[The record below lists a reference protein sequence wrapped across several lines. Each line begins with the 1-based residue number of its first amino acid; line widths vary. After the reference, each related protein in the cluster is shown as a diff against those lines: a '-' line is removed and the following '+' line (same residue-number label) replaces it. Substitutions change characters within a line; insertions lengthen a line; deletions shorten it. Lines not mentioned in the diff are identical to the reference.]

1 MPDFAGYRAL
11 PIRGEVR
18 GTRGG
23 EKTKLHWFPSPKF
36 FRRRSFSSSLL
47 PLASPVAPR
56 TFSGFTLI
64 ELVITVAIVA
74 ILESAAVP
82 LTQLA
87 VQRGKEQ
94 ELRSALRQIREAI
107 DAYKQAGDEGRLE
120 KKSDASG
127 YPPALAELVK
137 GVEDIKKPDKPTIY
151 FLRRVPR
158 DPLASDDVKAE
169 DTWGL
174 RSYASPPDDPREGA
188 DVFDV
193 YSLAEGKGLNGVPYK
208 EW

>member
-1 MPDFAGYRAL
+1 MS
-11 PIRGEVR
+11 
-18 GTRGG
+18 GG
-23 EKTKLHWFPSPKF
+23 EQKAVKKAQLARSRAVLFLSQPSDPG
-36 FRRRSFSSSLL
+36 
-47 PLASPVAPR
+47 PR
-56 TFSGFTLI
+56 TSALGSRPTFLTPRPFSGFTLI

-74 ILESAAVP
+74 ILASAAVP
-82 LTQLA
+82 LAQLA

-94 ELRSALRQIREAI
+94 ELHSALRQIREGI
-107 DAYKQAGDEGRLE
+107 DAYKQAADEGRIE

-127 YPPALAELVK
+127 YPPDLAVLVK
-137 GVEDIKKPDKPTIY
+137 GVEDIKKPDKPRIY
-151 FLRRVPR
+151 FLRRQPR
-158 DPLASDDVKAE
+158 DPFATDHVKAE

-174 RSYASPPDDPREGA
+174 RAYASPPDDPREGA